1 MRLRSGRLQGS
12 SRDRD
17 PRWRIPALR
26 TVKRW
31 LPRRL
36 THGEEA
42 TLVEHLDELR
52 SRLIISLV
60 FIIPAF
66 LLAFAFHEQ
75 IIEWL
80 MKPLPD
86 DQRLVTLGVTEPF
99 TTSVKVSFI
108 AGLALA
114 VPVLLWQVW
123 SFLAPAVEPHFQRV
137 VLLFIALGTA
147 LFACGVVFMYYVVL
161 PRALDFL
168 TTFDDDLYDNQ
179 IRASYY
185 LSFVSWTLLAGG
197 LAFLMP
203 IFVLG
208 LVRLRVLTS
217 SQLRSNRSIAF
228 VGLLVFAILLPTVDP
243 VSLAFEVVPLVLLF
257 EASIWLSVL
266 MERRWQ
272 RALDDDLAGVGTT

>member
-1 MRLRSGRLQGS
+1 M
-12 SRDRD
+12 
-17 PRWRIPALR
+17 
-26 TVKRW
+26 RW

-52 SRLIISLV
+52 SRIIIVLLAV
-60 FIIPAF
+60 VPAF
-66 LLAFAFHEQ
+66 LLAFAFHERL
-75 IIEWL
+75 IEWL
-80 MKPLPD
+80 MEPLPD

-99 TTSVKVSFI
+99 TTSVKVSLL

-123 SFLAPAVEPHFQRV
+123 AFLAPAVDPHFQRV
-137 VLLFIALGTA
+137 VLVFIALGTG
-147 LFACGVVFMYYVVL
+147 LFAAGVTFMYYVVL

-168 TTFDDDLYDNQ
+168 TTFDEDLYDNQ

-228 VGLLVFAILLPTVDP
+228 VALLVFAILLPTVDP

-257 EASIWLSVL
+257 ELSIWLSVL

-272 RALDDDLAGVGTT
+272 RAWDEELAGI

>member
-1 MRLRSGRLQGS
+1 M
-12 SRDRD
+12 
-17 PRWRIPALR
+17 
-26 TVKRW
+26 RW

-52 SRLIISLV
+52 SRLIIVLV
-60 FIIPAF
+60 ALAPAF
-66 LLAFAFHEQ
+66 LLTFAFHEQ
-75 IIEWL
+75 LIEWL

-86 DQRLVTLGVTEPF
+86 DQQLVTLGVTEPF
-99 TTSVKVSFI
+99 TTSVKVSLI
-108 AGLALA
+108 AGLALI
-114 VPVLLWQVW
+114 VPILLWQVW
-123 SFLAPAVEPHFQRV
+123 AFLAPAVEPHFQRV
-137 VLLFIALGTA
+137 VVGFIALATA

-168 TTFDDDLYDNQ
+168 TGFDEEIYENQ

-217 SQLRSNRSIAF
+217 SQLRGNRSIAF
-228 VGLLVFAILLPTVDP
+228 VALLVFAILLPTVDP

-272 RALDDDLAGVGTT
+272 RSWDDDLAGAGTT